1 MRTCTFTGHRP
12 KFFPWGGDIGDPRA
26 VRLLSVLRN
35 EIRSALEDGFDTFI
49 CGGAQGVD
57 TWAADIILSMKKQYR
72 DIRLIIA
79 LPFEGY
85 NTDVTDNVYLRI
97 LECADEVKITGTERG
112 IAGFTKRDHHMI
124 DQSERVI
131 VVYDERS
138 GIRSGTYRA
147 VKYAELKGKELRE
160 IPWMD
165 FLQEY
170 ATEN

>member
-12 KFFPWGGDIGDPRA
+12 KFFPWGEDISDSRA

-35 EIRSALEDGFDTFI
+35 EIRSAVEDGFDTFI

-57 TWAADIILSMKKQYR
+57 IWAADIILSMKKQYHN
-72 DIRLIIA
+72 IRLIIA

-85 NTDVTDNVYLRI
+85 NADVTDNDYLRI
-97 LECADEVKITGTERG
+97 LECADEVKITGTEKG
-112 IAGFTKRDHHMI
+112 IAGFTKRDHYMI

-147 VKYAELKGKELRE
+147 VKYAELKGKELRK
-160 IPWMD
+160 ILWMD

-170 ATEN
+170 APKN